1 LSQDGAVAKIPSST
15 QTSLWQRL
23 TSHAQQQWPQIN
35 QIHTRYRANFAYI
48 DAELADGE
56 SVKLCRLRYGGSAH
70 QWGFAIYRASH
81 DDYEDSYLP
90 SGYPV
95 GTCEEALDT
104 ACGLYLGDPTAW
116 LPDPRR
122 TNGRDH

>member
-1 LSQDGAVAKIPSST
+1 MAKIPDST
-15 QTSLWQRL
+15 QSSLQQRL
-23 TSHAQQQWPQIN
+23 TARARERWPQIAR
-35 QIHTRYRANFAYI
+35 IDTRFRAGFGYVGAV
-48 DAELADGE
+48 LADGDTL
-56 SVKLCRLRYGGSAH
+56 KLCRLRYGGSAS

-95 GTCEEALDT
+95 GTAEEALDT

-116 LPDPRR
+116 
-122 TNGRDH
+122 T